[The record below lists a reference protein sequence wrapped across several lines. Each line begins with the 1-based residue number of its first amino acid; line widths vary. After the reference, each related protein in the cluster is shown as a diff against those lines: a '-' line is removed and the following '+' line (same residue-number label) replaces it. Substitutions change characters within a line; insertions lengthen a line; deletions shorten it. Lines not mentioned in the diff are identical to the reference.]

1 MAAITHGTAYL
12 FGVSGTITDAAV
24 QSFQLKDEHQN
35 NTQVMDEIG
44 NEVTNRHD
52 DIVNEGTIT
61 LKHESGYTVET
72 AEATITYDSVVY
84 RVTSV
89 DKNQVN
95 NDHREITYGI
105 KTTEYVTIT

>member
-1 MAAITHGTAYL
+1 MASITHGTAYL

-24 QSFQLKDEHQN
+24 QSFQLKDEHQLN
-35 NTQVMDEIG
+35 ATVMDEDGI
-44 NEVTNRHD
+44 EVSNRHD

-61 LKHESGYTVET
+61 LKHESGYTPLT
-72 AEATITYDSVVY
+72 PEAIITYETIKY

-105 KTTEYVTIT
+105 KTTSGVTLV